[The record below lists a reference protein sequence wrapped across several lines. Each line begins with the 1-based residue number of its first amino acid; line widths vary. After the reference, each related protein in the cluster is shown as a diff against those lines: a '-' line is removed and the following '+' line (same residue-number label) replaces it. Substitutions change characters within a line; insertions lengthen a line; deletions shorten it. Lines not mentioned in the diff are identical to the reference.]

1 MDTVEVSQATLTR
14 GKNRVTICCKQ
25 ELLIYFSINS
35 AKNSSSL
42 NITLKVPIV
51 AQRKESN

>member
-51 AQRKESN
+51 AQQKESN